1 MARILILTSDIAEAA
16 QIRRIKSLRSLGHE
30 VTSAGFRRANMNPA
44 FQPDWP
50 HLHVCNI
57 GNGGMGARC
66 AALARA
72 CARLLPRCGRLGA
85 PELILARNLDMLAL
99 AVALRPLLP
108 GRPAI
113 VYECLDIH
121 GSLTAHG
128 PAAAM
133 LRRVERWLLRRI
145 ALLVTSSPG
154 FLRSYFGPVQRH
166 AGPTHLLENRL
177 AGDELP
183 ARPRMRPDSPNGP
196 SSPVRPDC
204 PVGPD
209 GPDGPARPPL
219 VLGWVGSIR
228 CAPSLALLADL
239 ARRMGPDLQ
248 IRISGAVHMHAVPDF
263 PATLARHPN
272 LIWTGAYRYPDDL
285 AGIYAGCDLV
295 WAQDLWQRGA
305 NSDWLLPNRIY
316 EAGYFGCP
324 AIAVDGTE
332 TARRIQ
338 RDGLG
343 FTIPRPDASDLAGLL
358 TGLDRAAIAA
368 ASSAI
373 LARPTGQFRENTGD
387 LERMVQLALRG
398 DIARA
403 APRAALPGPPA
414 DRGEAA

>member
-1 MARILILTSDIAEAA
+1 MARILVLTSDIAEAA
-16 QIRRIKSLRSLGHE
+16 QIRRIRSLRGLGHR
-30 VTSAGFRRANMNPA
+30 VTSAGFRRANMNPS

-50 HLHVCNI
+50 HLHICDI
-57 GNGGMGARC
+57 GNGGLGARL
-66 AALARA
+66 AALAWA
-72 CARLLPRCGRLGA
+72 CAKALRRRAHLGA

-121 GSLTAHG
+121 GSLTARG

-133 LRRVERWLLRRI
+133 LRWAERGLLRRI

-154 FLRSYFGPVQRH
+154 FLRCYFDAVQRH
-166 AGPTHLLENRL
+166 AGTTHLLENRL

-183 ARPRMRPDSPNGP
+183 ARPRPRMGDE
-196 SSPVRPDC
+196 
-204 PVGPD
+204 
-209 GPDGPARPPL
+209 ARPRPRAEDTARRPL

-228 CAPSLALLADL
+228 CAPSLALLADV

-248 IRISGAVHMHAVPDF
+248 IRISGAVHIHAVPEF
-263 PATLARHPN
+263 AATLARHPN
-272 LIWTGAYRYPDDL
+272 LVWTGAYRYPVDL
-285 AGIYAGCDLV
+285 ASIYAACDLV

-332 TARRIQ
+332 TARRIR

-343 FTIPRPDASDLAGLL
+343 FTIPRPDPADLGRLL

-368 ASSAI
+368 ASNAI
-373 LARPTGQFRENTGD
+373 LARPTGEFRENTGD
-387 LERMVQLALRG
+387 LDRMVQLALCR
-398 DIARA
+398 DTAAA
-403 APRAALPGPPA
+403 APRAALPRPPA
-414 DRGEAA
+414 DRDEAA